1 MKKGFTPTPKR
12 IDKLAINKRKFL
24 VRGFTIIE
32 ILVAITVFGIGVL
45 GIAGFFITA
54 SQIVRSASNTTI
66 ASNLASGFIDEELST
81 AYDQLTPGTGTPALV
96 SEDQSSPF
104 YNFQKQIN
112 ISCIDINLAITDCTA
127 TPSPL
132 KKIDV
137 FIYWQER
144 GNGKNIQMST
154 LKNKR

>member
-1 MKKGFTPTPKR
+1 MKKAFTPTPKR
-12 IDKLAINKRKFL
+12 SYEFQTNKRKFL

-54 SQIVRSASNTTI
+54 IHTIRSSSNTTI
-66 ASNLASGFIDEELST
+66 ASNLASGFIDEELAT
-81 AYDQLTPGTGTPALV
+81 AYDQLTPGTGTPAPV

-112 ISCIDINLAITDCTA
+112 ISCVDINLAATDCTEI
-127 TPSPL
+127 PSPL
-132 KKIDV
+132 KKIDI

-144 GNGKNIQMST
+144 GNEKNIQMST